1 MVLRELNPSEVYYL
15 LIHKRTVFWTIK
27 ILPAC
32 QAKGVLENSNY
43 RGFFVCLF
51 VLCHLLT
58 LVGTILLNHEDHCD
72 RK

>member
-27 ILPAC
+27 ILPSC

-43 RGFFVCLF
+43 RGVFCLF
-51 VLCHLLT
+51 VCFMSSSYTGWYHT
-58 LVGTILLNHEDHCD
+58 FEP
-72 RK
+72 

>member
-27 ILPAC
+27 ILASC

-43 RGFFVCLF
+43 LFCLFVCLMSSSYTGWYQTF
-51 VLCHLLT
+51 
-58 LVGTILLNHEDHCD
+58 EP
-72 RK
+72 